1 MEPADDLQNEEAALE
16 LHTDPMRLNMGP
28 SHPAMHGTI
37 RMVLD
42 LDGENVI
49 NLDVQPGYLH
59 RGFEKS
65 CERGTWAQ
73 VFPYADRLNYV
84 SPMLN
89 NVGWSLAVEKLLQIE
104 VPERCQYYRVIL
116 GELSRIADHF
126 TCNGASAMELGAFT
140 PFLWLLKVR
149 DWVWDILER
158 ETGARMTHSFGRIGG
173 MAAPP
178 TATFKDDVRHV
189 IPEIFKVVKETETML
204 IRNRIF
210 LDRMQGVGILTK
222 AQALSYGCTG
232 PVGRSTGLPYD
243 VRKDHPY
250 LVYDRFDFDVP
261 IGEDGDNWDRFMVRL
276 EEIRQSVR
284 IIEQALEQMPDVGP
298 VNVDDPRIVYPEKQA
313 VYTTIEATIAHFKLV
328 MEGVKVPK
336 GETYSFTEGGNGELG
351 FYIVSDGSGTP
362 YRVRVRPPCWFNLAA
377 SREMLLGGM
386 IADIIP
392 TFGSVNMIGGECD
405 R

>member
-1 MEPADDLQNEEAALE
+1 MEPADELLNDQASLE
-16 LHTDPMRLNMGP
+16 LDADPMRLNMGP

-37 RMVLD
+37 RMVMD
-42 LDGENVI
+42 LDGENLV

-89 NVGWSLAVEKLLQIE
+89 NVGWSLAVEKLLDIE
-104 VPERCQYYRVIL
+104 VPERCQYYRVVL

-178 TATFKDDVRHV
+178 TPNFKDDVRQL
-189 IPEIFKVVKETETML
+189 IPELFKVVKETEIML
-204 IRNRIF
+204 LRNRIF
-210 LDRMQGVGILTK
+210 LDRMQGVGVLTK
-222 AQALSYGCTG
+222 EQALSYGCTG
-232 PVGRSTGLPYD
+232 PVARSTGIPYD

-250 LVYDRFDFDVP
+250 LLYDRFDFDVP

-276 EEIRQSVR
+276 EEIRQSIR
-284 IIEQALEQMPDVGP
+284 IIEQALDQMPDEGP
-298 VNVDDPRIVYPEKQA
+298 VNVDDPRIVYPEKQS

-328 MEGVKVPK
+328 MEGLRVPK
-336 GETYSFTEGGNGELG
+336 GEVYSFTEGGNGELG
-351 FYIVSDGSGTP
+351 FHIVSDGSGTP
-362 YRVRVRPPCWFNLAA
+362 YRVRVRPPCWYNLAA

>member
-1 MEPADDLQNEEAALE
+1 MEPADELLNDQASLE
-16 LHTDPMRLNMGP
+16 ISADPMRLNMGP

-37 RMVLD
+37 RMVID
-42 LDGENVI
+42 LDGENLI

-89 NVGWSLAVEKLLQIE
+89 NVGWSLAVEKLLGIE

-116 GELSRIADHF
+116 GELARISDHF

-178 TATFKDDVRHV
+178 TANFKADVLGV
-189 IPEIFKVVKETETML
+189 IPEVHKVVKETEIML
-204 IRNRIF
+204 LRNRIF
-210 LDRMQGVGILTK
+210 LDRMQGVGVLTK
-222 AQALSYGCTG
+222 EQALSYGVTG
-232 PVGRSTGLPYD
+232 PMARSTGIPYD

-261 IGEDGDNWDRFMVRL
+261 VGEDGDNWDRFMVRL

-284 IIEQALEQMPDVGP
+284 IIEQAIEQMPDDGP
-298 VNVDDPRIVYPEKQA
+298 VNVDDPRIVFPEKDD

-328 MEGVKVPK
+328 MEGLRTPK
-336 GETYSFTEGGNGELG
+336 GEVYSFTEGGNGELG
-351 FYIVSDGSGTP
+351 FHIVSDGSGTP
-362 YRVRVRPPCWFNLAA
+362 YRVRVRPPSWYNLAA

>member
-1 MEPADDLQNEEAALE
+1 MEPADELLNDMAALE
-16 LHTDPMRLNMGP
+16 LSADPMRLNMGP

-37 RMVLD
+37 RMVID
-42 LDGENVI
+42 LDGETLT

-89 NVGWSLAVEKLLQIE
+89 NVGWALAVEKLLEIE

-116 GELSRIADHF
+116 GELARISDHF

-149 DWVWDILER
+149 DWVYDILER
-158 ETGARMTHSFGRIGG
+158 ETGARLTHSFGRIGG

-178 TATFKDDVRHV
+178 TATFKDDVLRL
-189 IPEIFKVVKETETML
+189 IPEVHKVVKETEIML
-204 IRNRIF
+204 LRNRIF
-210 LDRMQGVGILTK
+210 LDRMQGVGVLTK
-222 AQALSYGCTG
+222 EQALSYGATG
-232 PVGRSTGLPYD
+232 PMARSTGIPYD

-261 IGEDGDNWDRFMVRL
+261 VGEDGDNWDRFMVRL

-284 IIEQALEQMPDVGP
+284 IIEQAIEQMPDDGP
-298 VNVDDPRIVYPEKQA
+298 INVDDPRIVLPEKDG

-328 MEGVKVPK
+328 MEGLRTPK
-336 GETYSFTEGGNGELG
+336 GEVYSFTEGGNGELG
-351 FYIVSDGSGTP
+351 FHIVSDGSGTP
-362 YRVRVRPPCWFNLAA
+362 YRVRVRPPCWYNLAA
-377 SREMLLGGM
+377 VREMLLGSM

>member
-1 MEPADDLQNEEAALE
+1 MEPADELLNEETALE
-16 LHTDPMRLNMGP
+16 LSADPMRLNMGP

-37 RMVLD
+37 RMVID
-42 LDGENVI
+42 LDGENLV

-65 CERGTWAQ
+65 CERGTWSQ

-89 NVGWSLAVEKLLQIE
+89 NVGWSLAVEKLLGIE

-116 GELSRIADHF
+116 GELSRVADHF

-178 TATFKDDVRHV
+178 TVTFKDDVLRL
-189 IPEIFKVVKETETML
+189 IPEVHKVVKETEIML
-204 IRNRIF
+204 LRNRIF
-210 LDRMQGVGILTK
+210 LDRMQGVGVLTK
-222 AQALSYGCTG
+222 EQALSYGVTG
-232 PVGRSTGLPYD
+232 PVARSTGIEYD

-250 LVYDRFDFDVP
+250 MVYDRFDFDVP
-261 IGEDGDNWDRFMVRL
+261 VGEDGDNWDRFMVRL

-284 IIEQALEQMPDVGP
+284 IIEQAIAQMPDDGP
-298 VNVDDPRIVYPEKQA
+298 VNVDDPRIIFPEKEE

-328 MEGVKVPK
+328 MEGLRTPR
-336 GETYSFTEGGNGELG
+336 GEVYSFTEGGNGELG
-351 FYIVSDGSGTP
+351 FHIVSDGSGTP
-362 YRVRVRPPCWFNLAA
+362 YRVRVRPPCWYNLAA

>member
-1 MEPADDLQNEEAALE
+1 MEPADELLNDQASLE
-16 LHTDPMRLNMGP
+16 LSADPMRLNMGP

-37 RMVLD
+37 RMVID
-42 LDGENVI
+42 LDGETLI

-89 NVGWSLAVEKLLQIE
+89 NVGWALAVEKLLEIE

-116 GELSRIADHF
+116 GELARISDHF

-178 TATFKDDVRHV
+178 TATFKDDVLRV
-189 IPEIFKVVKETETML
+189 IPEVHKVVKETEIML
-204 IRNRIF
+204 LRNRIF
-210 LDRMQGVGILTK
+210 LDRMQGVGVLTK
-222 AQALSYGCTG
+222 EQALSYGVTG
-232 PVGRSTGLPYD
+232 PMARSTGIPYD

-261 IGEDGDNWDRFMVRL
+261 VGEDGDNWDRFMVRL

-284 IIEQALEQMPDVGP
+284 IIEQAIEQMPDDGP
-298 VNVDDPRIVYPEKQA
+298 ISVDDPRIVFPEKSD

-328 MEGVKVPK
+328 MEGLRTPK
-336 GETYSFTEGGNGELG
+336 GEVYSFTEGGNGELG
-351 FYIVSDGSGTP
+351 FHIVSDGSGTP
-362 YRVRVRPPCWFNLAA
+362 YRVRVRPPCWYNLAA